1 MKSLVSLNL
10 IGLVLEFRTSACL
23 SDFDSFPFIQIISLG
38 GAAGAVDEETFI
50 SSFEEVKKV
59 RPLLEK

>member
-1 MKSLVSLNL
+1 MVILNL
-10 IGLVLEFRTSACL
+10 SM
-23 SDFDSFPFIQIISLG
+23 SFDSFPFIQIISLG

-59 RPLLEK
+59 RSTREKELYPSQII

>member
-1 MKSLVSLNL
+1 MVILNL
-10 IGLVLEFRTSACL
+10 SM
-23 SDFDSFPFIQIISLG
+23 SFDSFPFIQIISLG

-59 RPLLEK
+59 RSTREKELYLS